1 MIKLSEIVNPFMYN
15 VKNRS
20 IENTVYLYGVL
31 IWVVIK
37 IND

>member
-1 MIKLSEIVNPFMYN
+1 MKKLSEIVKPFMYN
-15 VKNRS
+15 VKNGS